1 MLQLDSRTLTIE
13 GVTVFRDHADPS
25 QFWYLP
31 GPVSL
36 ARREADQ
43 RAKFTFLKYKN
54 RPGTARRG
62 GGYLMIETELALDRD
77 LERRVTER
85 LASISRGRPK
95 LAPVPFDEGTVACVA
110 LNLQGAGGT
119 RATPAPE
126 GAF

>member
-54 RPGTARRG
+54 RPGAARRG

-85 LASISRGRPK
+85 LASISRGRPR
-95 LAPVPFDEGTVACVA
+95 LRSQAQVV
-110 LNLQGAGGT
+110 
-119 RATPAPE
+119 
-126 GAF
+126 